1 MCLRGEI
8 SNFVLLCFVVFCCVF
23 VFIFRDLNKEDCNR
37 HRLEKD
43 LFHFIISRCVLKA
56 SPFVSQ

>member
-1 MCLRGEI
+1 M
-8 SNFVLLCFVVFCCVF
+8 FCCVF

-37 HRLEKD
+37 KKKKEDEKD
-43 LFHFIISRCVLKA
+43 LIHFIIFKCVLKA

>member
-1 MCLRGEI
+1 MLRGETY
-8 SNFVLLCFVVFCCVF
+8 NFVLLCF

-43 LFHFIISRCVLKA
+43 FFHFIIFKCVLKA

>member
-1 MCLRGEI
+1 M
-8 SNFVLLCFVVFCCVF
+8 FCCVF
-23 VFIFRDLNKEDCNR
+23 VFIFRGLNKEDCNR

-43 LFHFIISRCVLKA
+43 LFHFIIFKCVLKA